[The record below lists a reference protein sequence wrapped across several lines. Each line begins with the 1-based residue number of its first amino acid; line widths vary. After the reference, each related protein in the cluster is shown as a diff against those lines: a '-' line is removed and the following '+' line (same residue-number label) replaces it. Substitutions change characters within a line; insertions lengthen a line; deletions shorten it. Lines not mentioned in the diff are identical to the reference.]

1 MAEKFKVVVTERVRG
16 FDHDGEFVSVDN
28 VLGHEVVEFDE
39 VSAEEV
45 GHYVIPN
52 LYAFSGFGSD
62 EFGGKEKGYGGP
74 RNIEYIGD
82 GTFTH
87 TVSNYDFF
95 EDGREAESEFRM
107 EILGLGDL
115 DFSDFVD
122 FKVAK

>member
-1 MAEKFKVVVTERVRG
+1 MAEEFNVVVTERVRG
-16 FDHDGEFVSVDN
+16 FDHTGEFVYVDN
-28 VLGHEVVEFDE
+28 VLGNETVLFDE
-39 VSAEEV
+39 VTAEEV

-52 LYAFSGFGSD
+52 LYEFSGVGSAT
-62 EFGGKEKGYGGP
+62 FGGKEKGYGGP

-87 TVSNYDFF
+87 TVMNYDFL
-95 EDGREAESEFRM
+95 EGREFESEFRM

>member
-1 MAEKFKVVVTERVRG
+1 MAEQFKVVVTERVRG

-28 VLGHEVVEFDE
+28 VLGHEYVMFDE
-39 VSAEEV
+39 VTAEEV

-52 LYAFSGFGSD
+52 LYAFSGFGSAT
-62 EFGGKEKGYGGP
+62 FGGTEKGYGGP

-87 TVSNYDFF
+87 TVPNYDFM
-95 EDGREAESEFRM
+95 DGREFESEFRM
-107 EILGLGDL
+107 EIVGLGDL
-115 DFSDFVD
+115 DFSEFID